1 MADDMN
7 KDIDEIIGEEDLD
20 LDLDNDSG
28 VSDDIQDVSAS
39 DDTQNDEDAKKAED
53 PEKSDDTPTDNLE
66 DAQPP
71 VSDDDKKEDQPE
83 EVAPTPLTKE
93 DILSAINDARS
104 EERNSAKEIEEA
116 TNDILKQYYPDG
128 LSNVLVDGETGKKLQ
143 TPQDVVDA
151 SGGEMSIEEATK
163 WLMNEQYKLDQNI
176 ARIKD
181 DARNLAETN
190 ANFRSGVNRVL
201 EKYKDVFEKFPQQQ
215 EKIYKAYMKQVK
227 LDNEKD
233 LVLAA
238 PDVEEFYDLFMEPYV
253 LAYGNMKAQEQAQG
267 QASGVSQAPASPQAD
282 SPQIP
287 DAKPSIND
295 RLDESGDVGVGGNDD
310 ADPNDPDSSLNK
322 LFGE

>member
-1 MADDMN
+1 MADDMD
-7 KDIDEIIGEEDLD
+7 KDIDEIIGQDDLD
-20 LDLDNDSG
+20 LDLDNEVEVPKSEDEQKPDEQSSG
-28 VSDDIQDVSAS
+28 E
-39 DDTQNDEDAKKAED
+39 DEKV
-53 PEKSDDTPTDNLE
+53 DDTPPET
-66 DAQPP
+66 PP
-71 VSDDDKKEDQPE
+71 QDVEEKPKKEEEQPE
-83 EVAPTPLTKE
+83 EPAPAPLTKE
-93 DILSAINDARS
+93 DILAAINDARS

-176 ARIKD
+176 AKIKD

-190 ANFRSGVNRVL
+190 ANFRSGANRVL

-215 EKIYKAYMKQVK
+215 EKVYKAYMKQVK
-227 LDNEKD
+227 LDSEKD
-233 LVLAA
+233 LVLSA
-238 PDVEEFYDLFMEPYV
+238 PDIEEFYDLFMEPYV
-253 LAYGNMKAQEQAQG
+253 LAYSNMQAQQGAQG
-267 QASGVSQAPASPQAD
+267 QASGANQAPASPQAD

-295 RLDESGDVGVGGNDD
+295 RLDESGDVGISGNDD

>member
-1 MADDMN
+1 MTDDMD
-7 KDIDEIIGEEDLD
+7 KDIDEIMGQEDLD
-20 LDLDNDSG
+20 LDLDNDATPPAP
-28 VSDDIQDVSAS
+28 QDEQV
-39 DDTQNDEDAKKAED
+39 
-53 PEKSDDTPTDNLE
+53 PEGEQTPPVEPEEGKEPPVPAPEGEPENPEGEPEEGKDTPE
-66 DAQPP
+66 
-71 VSDDDKKEDQPE
+71 PE
-83 EVAPTPLTKE
+83 EPAATPLTKE

-104 EERNSAKEIEEA
+104 EERNSAREIDEA
-116 TNDILKQYYPDG
+116 TDKILEQYYPDG

-151 SGGEMSIEEATK
+151 SGGDMSIEEATK

-190 ANFRSGVNRVL
+190 ANFRSGVDRVL
-201 EKYKDVFEKFPQQQ
+201 KKYKDVFEKFPQQQ

-253 LAYGNMKAQEQAQG
+253 LAYGNMKAQEPPQG
-267 QASGVSQAPASPQAD
+267 QGSPSQQPGTPEPD
-282 SPQIP
+282 KPQIP
-287 DAKPSIND
+287 DAKPSVDD
-295 RLDESGDVGVGGNDD
+295 RLDEPGDVGISGDGE
-310 ADPNDPDSSLNK
+310 ADPNNADDSLNK

>member
-1 MADDMN
+1 MDDAD
-7 KDIDEIIGEEDLD
+7 KDIDEIIGQDDLD
-20 LDLDNDSG
+20 LDLDNEVEVPKAGEESEGEAEPNPDDKDNSG
-28 VSDDIQDVSAS
+28 
-39 DDTQNDEDAKKAED
+39 
-53 PEKSDDTPTDNLE
+53 DDTPPVDDPQKADEQKDTE
-66 DAQPP
+66 QQEEQPDEP
-71 VSDDDKKEDQPE
+71 
-83 EVAPTPLTKE
+83 APTPLTKE
-93 DILSAINDARS
+93 DILAAINDARS
-104 EERNSAKEIEEA
+104 EERNSAKEVEEA

-128 LSNVLVDGETGKKLQ
+128 LSNVLVDGETGKELR

-151 SGGEMSIEEATK
+151 SGGEMSMEEATK

-176 ARIKD
+176 AKIKD

-190 ANFRSGVNRVL
+190 ANFRSGVSRVL

-215 EKIYKAYMKQVK
+215 EKVYKAYMKQVK
-227 LDNEKD
+227 LDSEKD
-233 LVLAA
+233 LVLSA
-238 PDVEEFYDLFMEPYV
+238 PDIEDFYDLFMEPYV
-253 LAYGNMKAQEQAQG
+253 LAYSNMQAQQGTQG
-267 QASGVSQAPASPQAD
+267 QASGANQAPASPQAD